1 MQDNYKY
8 NIFTKKK
15 KKDKSMNMRRKEVV
29 NK

>member
-8 NIFTKKK
+8 NIFTKK